1 MGAITDLPA
10 LLLRDAR
17 HCLRHARSHAPA
29 FSAAVQRWQ
38 QGQQVRLQRLRR
50 MPVCDALRL
59 LQAEQACLQAG
70 LLLGGT
76 GPGRCAPWHLDEAL
90 LNAPLQA
97 LPAHPLIDPHWLAGR
112 LGGRADTLPALPAL
126 MRLLSDPAVSATHG
140 LVPPGGPQQAG
151 ARARMAV
158 CLHLYYPET
167 WPEFEAAFAA
177 IPERFDLFITLPSF
191 AATPVLAQV
200 TRSLPGVRVLAAPNR
215 GRDVLPFLRL
225 LAGGHLDGYD
235 WVCKLHSKKSPH
247 MAAGNAWRQRLLDGL
262 LGPRERI
269 TTLLQQLRSEPT
281 LGLWA
286 PAEHWM
292 QGDDARWLGTNGA
305 SMQRMSRLTGLTHLT
320 AGPARPPYVAGTMF
334 WVRPTALQRLRALG
348 RQPAAFE
355 AFEPE
360 HGQTDGTLAHAV
372 ERGVALDVL
381 ASGQRLADFTPAA
394 ASWPTLAHQQPP
406 LQATRP

>member
-1 MGAITDLPA
+1 MGAMTDLPG

-17 HCLRHARSHAPA
+17 DCLRHARSHAPA
-29 FSAAVQRWQ
+29 FSTAVQRWRE
-38 QGQQVRLQRLRR
+38 GQRVRLQRLRR
-50 MPVCDALRL
+50 LPAHDAMRL
-59 LQAEQACLQAG
+59 LQAEQTCLHAG

-90 LNAPLQA
+90 LNAPLQS
-97 LPAHPLIDPHWLAGR
+97 LPAHPLIDTQWLAAR
-112 LGGRADTLPALPAL
+112 MGGQADTLPALAAL
-126 MRLLSDPAVSATHG
+126 TRLLSEPALSAAHG
-140 LVPPGGPQQAG
+140 QPAPGELLPAG
-151 ARARMAV
+151 LRARIAV

-177 IPERFDLFITLPSF
+177 IPEPFDLFITIPSF
-191 AATPVLAQV
+191 AATPVLAHIV
-200 TRSLPGVRVLAAPNR
+200 RSQPGVRVLAAPNR

-225 LAGGHLDGYD
+225 LAGGHLDSHD

-269 TTLLQQLRSEPT
+269 ASLLQRLRSDPT

-292 QGDDARWLGTNGA
+292 QGDDARWLGSNGA
-305 SMQRMSRLTGLTHLT
+305 SMQRLTRLTGLS

-334 WVRPTALQRLRALG
+334 WVRPAALQRLRALG
-348 RQPAAFE
+348 RQAEAFE
-355 AFEPE
+355 AEL
-360 HGQTDGTLAHAV
+360 GQTDGTLAHAV
-372 ERGVALDVL
+372 ERGVALDVS
-381 ASGQRLADFTPAA
+381 ASGQRLADCTPGTAT
-394 ASWPTLAHQQPP
+394 WPTLASDQPP
-406 LQATRP
+406 LQPSRS